1 MRRILFLSACLV
13 VVLCLAACGK
23 TVEISDTASDIAIS
37 DYEEI
42 SFTVKHCNSQ
52 AVTYTVCSSKED
64 FMFYEGHQFACVQRH
79 VDGAWYPLLAV
90 PQNYTGVLK
99 WCSIPIEEQQ
109 GTISITTEY
118 GGKLEKGLYRLVADC
133 SLSAIPP
140 SDSEQSNSSA
150 QAVYLAAEFEI
161 D

>member
-1 MRRILFLSACLV
+1 MRRVFFLSACLV

-23 TVEISDTASDIAIS
+23 TVEISDTVSDIAIS

-42 SFTVKHCNSQ
+42 SFKVKYCNSE
-52 AVTYTVCSSKED
+52 AVTYTVCSSKEN
-64 FMFYEGHQFACVQRH
+64 FLFYEGHQFACVQKY
-79 VDGAWYPLLAV
+79 VDGAWYPLVAQ
-90 PQNYTGVLK
+90 PQTSTADFK
-99 WCSIPIEEQQ
+99 WWSIPVEEQQ
-109 GTISITTEY
+109 ETISITTGY
-118 GGKLEKGLYRLVADC
+118 GGKLEKGLYRLVAGC

-140 SDSEQSNSSA
+140 SNSEQSDSTA

>member
-1 MRRILFLSACLV
+1 MRRVLFLSACLV

-23 TVEISDTASDIAIS
+23 TVEISDTVSDVAIS

-42 SFTVKHCNSQ
+42 SFEGKSCNSK

-64 FMFYEGHQFACVQRH
+64 FMFYEGHQFARVQKY
-79 VDGAWYPLLAV
+79 VDGNWHSLVAV
-90 PQNYTGVLK
+90 PQNSTGVLK
-99 WCSIPIEEQQ
+99 WCSIPNEEQQ
-109 GTISITTEY
+109 ETISIATEY

-140 SDSEQSNSSA
+140 GNSEQSDSDV